1 MVARAAGR
9 FFMPRPPCRSGR
21 ARVAPRLAAAPSE
34 FSAGAGHARNA
45 AQRTNLGGWLLG
57 AAAAAATRIA
67 EDFKVSN
74 PPSAASKGHAESHTH
89 HRSQVKNLLRS
100 DPLRVMRYPN
110 AKCIAVAVPKIDHDL
125 LDHVVPVQSALARDR
140 ANTCIVPVFDLR
152 FIYAQGLE
160 EFALFLR

>member
-1 MVARAAGR
+1 MARAAGR

-34 FSAGAGHARNA
+34 FGAGAGHARNA

-57 AAAAAATRIA
+57 AAAAAAATRIA

-74 PPSAASKGHAESHTH
+74 PPSAASKVHAESHTH

-125 LDHVVPVQSALARDR
+125 LGHVVPVGTTSTLYQCSICGLYMR
-140 ANTCIVPVFDLR
+140 
-152 FIYAQGLE
+152 AQGPSSKVGFVPTLMV
-160 EFALFLR
+160 R